1 MIKKLRRKIV
11 AINIVSVGI
20 VFFVAILLTTAF
32 GYSFI
37 DRERSSRMED
47 AFDYDTQDEVSF
59 SDNDLYQDLALVI
72 YNTQTEQAQFF
83 FGNDFSFNHQRLQDN
98 FMRIVNSNLSQGY
111 ASVRVRYKKTT
122 SGNEVRIVFND
133 LNSSQ
138 NSITPFLLVGL
149 SMVIVGISF
158 YLAISFM
165 LARIALKPVEE
176 SWQKQKQ
183 FIADASHELKTP
195 LSVIMANTEIIASHP
210 DDTVQSQSKWIENT
224 REESNRMAE
233 LVADLLF
240 LAKNDDGLV
249 VQMDTINLSD
259 AVATTVLSSDS
270 LFYENGKKFDYQL
283 DKEIHIHGNEK
294 QIKQLVTILLDN
306 ANKYSTDV
314 GNINLSLKLAPNGK
328 HATLI
333 VSNDSETMSDE
344 QLSHLFD
351 RFYTVD
357 QSRNTRGSGLGLSIA
372 KTIVQTHNGT
382 ISVDYNQG
390 RTIFTVVFNV
400 VKNLKN
406 S

>member
-283 DKEIHIHGNEK
+283 DKEIHIQGNEK